1 MSEMRGIRRYGVWL
15 LAVAALIGVVQTRT
29 ALGVP
34 TLSSPY
40 SADYTLLD
48 LGAVPGLS
56 TPYGGLTL
64 LSGDLNTL
72 LIGGS
77 ANTTSGTIDSISV
90 VRGAGNHITG
100 FSGTATQ
107 YSTAP
112 GITSGGID
120 GGLDYA
126 PNGDLFY
133 TSYSDNSIGEI
144 KPGSTSPD
152 KQVPLGP
159 LGIASSVGSLLF
171 VPAGQPGAGD
181 LKVVSYNGN
190 VWYNV
195 PFTSDGSGT
204 YNLSAPTTTVSIT
217 GGPEGVLYVP
227 SGSTDFSTSSIL
239 LSEYG
244 AGAVQAWQ
252 VDANGDPIVGT
263 NVDFI
268 TGLSGAEG
276 AFLDPETGDFL
287 FSTFGGGNQVY
298 EVQGFVAPAP
308 PPSGGVP
315 EPATVTLLGIGLAG
329 LIGRRMRRRNGN

>member
-1 MSEMRGIRRYGVWL
+1 M
-15 LAVAALIGVVQTRT
+15 TF
-29 ALGVP
+29 
-34 TLSSPY
+34 
-40 SADYTLLD
+40 
-48 LGAVPGLS
+48 
-56 TPYGGLTL
+56 
-64 LSGDLNTL
+64 LSGDLNTML
-72 LIGGS
+72 LGGS
-77 ANTTSGTIDSISV
+77 ANNTGAVIDSIGL

-100 FSGTATQ
+100 FTGTASLL
-107 YSTAP
+107 STAP
-112 GITSGGID
+112 GIGFGGID

-190 VWYNV
+190 AWYNV

-204 YNLSAPTTTVSIT
+204 YDLGAPTTTVSIT
-217 GGPEGVLYVP
+217 GGPEGILYVP
-227 SGSTDFSTSSIL
+227 SGSPDFSTSSIL
-239 LSEYG
+239 LGEYS

-252 VDANGDPIVGT
+252 VDANGDPVPGS

-268 TGLSGAEG
+268 TGLTGVEG
-276 AFLDPETGDFL
+276 ALLDPETGDFL

-298 EVQGFVAPAP
+298 EVQGFAVPP
-308 PPSGGVP
+308 PPSSGEVP
-315 EPATVTLLGIGLAG
+315 EPATMTLLGLGLAG
-329 LIGRRMRRRNGN
+329 LVGRKLRQSRSSGR